1 MCLSRLFN
9 PYHCSSS
16 PTFSE
21 LDRRFAN
28 MDDQVLDS
36 EENKNA
42 NKARNVKNSDDLLE
56 QVFPKHV
63 AEALKAG
70 KKVRLMSQE
79 IVLGILELTSSAAVG

>member
-63 AEALKAG
+63 VSFFASPLLSLQKRRQVNCTAGLK
-70 KKVRLMSQE
+70 L
-79 IVLGILELTSSAAVG
+79 LY